1 MKSWESSEAVVF
13 GHFLR
18 DDFRKML
25 VYSFLQVSTQPTL
38 LLRKGTVTETACC
51 SIYCVLY
58 VGKQFEMGIK
68 SIYLSG
74 SYRVVFSF
82 QNSPVEHKLQSCGD
96 MS

>member
-1 MKSWESSEAVVF
+1 MKSWEGSEAIVF

-25 VYSFLQVSTQPTL
+25 VYSFRQVSTQPKL
-38 LLRKGTVTETACC
+38 LLRKGRVTETACC

-68 SIYLSG
+68 GFIYLG
-74 SYRVVFSF
+74 IIAVFSF
-82 QNSPVEHKLQSCGD
+82 RDSLVEHKL
-96 MS
+96 